1 MKFLTLFKIILI
13 SNICIF
19 YGYTERIEESP
30 SDRYEN
36 VLNKSIIYIQ
46 YSFSVLSE
54 LEDFKSTTHELIC
67 DIDKKVRTLEFQQGG
82 KKLKGIQKI
91 LNRLEY
97 LSKHLQEQIED
108 WEYQLSQADTSAI
121 SFDINSKVRIGDYKN
136 TIKNLIKLYGYIV
149 KLITKFNV
157 IKDQT
162 ERHIENIS
170 HDISNVNTSMAN
182 KEKTTKDIHN
192 VIVKLTREL
201 KTLTRS
207 TLKEVNNCKK
217 QIEDINNKIKEINK
231 ININVSEQNNK
242 EENNNDNEDKE
253 NSKDKEELDNNKE
266 KDDKKSKKVEKQK
279 EKKSLEKSSAEET
292 SKDIDSKKGNDSRK
306 DNDSKKDSDSKNK
319 DSKSK
324 DNKDKSNKSESKDSK
339 AEDKKSKSD
348 TKKSK
353 DDKSDNSDK
362 TEKNDVKKKSDEITL
377 DDITDEEIIEYFRN
391 KKSKSNEIID
401 DEENNSKE
409 KDKDTEEDI
418 DEEDDIHTILKDI
431 DQDNNRSVEEDD
443 DDN

>member
-1 MKFLTLFKIILI
+1 MKFLTVFKIILI
-13 SNICIF
+13 SNIYIF
-19 YGYTERIEESP
+19 YGYTERIGESP

-36 VLNKSIIYIQ
+36 VLNKSIIYVQ
-46 YSFSVLSE
+46 YFFSVLSE

-97 LSKHLQEQIED
+97 LSKHLQDQIED
-108 WEYQLSQADTSAI
+108 WEYQLSQEDTTTV

-149 KLITKFNV
+149 KLITKFNI

-170 HDISNVNTSMAN
+170 HDISNINTSMAN
-182 KEKTTKDIHN
+182 KEETTKDIHN
-192 VIVKLTREL
+192 AIIKLTREL

-217 QIEDINNKIKEINK
+217 QIEDINGKIKETNK
-231 ININVSEQNNK
+231 ININVSTQNNK
-242 EENNNDNEDKE
+242 EEN
-253 NSKDKEELDNNKE
+253 DNNKKDNKEQVYSDQEVIQDDSKDQE
-266 KDDKKSKKVEKQK
+266 KQVIHDSNKEKNNKKSNKQENKK
-279 EKKSLEKSSAEET
+279 EKKSSEKSSADET
-292 SKDIDSKKGNDSRK
+292 SKNT
-306 DNDSKKDSDSKNK
+306 NSKNK
-319 DSKSK
+319 DSKSEN
-324 DNKDKSNKSESKDSK
+324 NKVNSSKSN
-339 AEDKKSKSD
+339 

-353 DDKSDNSDK
+353 DNKSDESDK
-362 TEKNDVKKKSDEITL
+362 EKKDNVKKKSDEITL
-377 DDITDEEIIEYFRN
+377 DDIPDEEIIEYFRN
-391 KKSKSNEIID
+391 KKSKSNEITD
-401 DEENNSKE
+401 DEENDNKE
-409 KDKDTEEDI
+409 KDKNTEEDI
-418 DEEDDIHTILKDI
+418 DEKDDIHTILKNI

-443 DDN
+443 EEN